1 MYQQVII
8 VGNVGGD
15 VKVDYPQGIPV
26 AKFNV
31 AVNKVTGKGDARQ
44 TKTTW
49 FRCSVWRERSEIAA
63 QYIKKGMKIMVIGEV
78 SINAY
83 IDKNGQAQ
91 ASLELVAN
99 DFKFLDSREDSN
111 SGGGS
116 SSGGSDY
123 SAAPQR
129 NNSGSG
135 NSNYGGNAESA
146 EDIPF

>member
-15 VKVDYPQGIPV
+15 VKIDYPQGIPV

-49 FRCSVWRERSEIAA
+49 FRCSVWRERAETAA

-78 SINAY
+78 NVNAY

-91 ASLELVAN
+91 ATLDLTAN
-99 DFKFLDSREDSN
+99 EFKFLDSRDDNN
-111 SGGGS
+111 SGGG
-116 SSGGSDY
+116 GGGDY

-129 NNSGSG
+129 NSSG
-135 NSNYGGNAESA
+135 NNNYGGNAESA